1 MVVESRSERGLEDLG
16 GGHNHAVREGRD
28 AEPPHKSGRIR
39 DGSVR
44 IEKGTDTVKSLTDI
58 VGSFSA

>member
-1 MVVESRSERGLEDLG
+1 MTLWTSDEMVVESRSERGLEDLG

-28 AEPPHKSGRIR
+28 AETPHQSGRVR

-44 IEKGTDTVKSLTDI
+44 IEKGN
-58 VGSFSA
+58 GYR